1 MARNRYEV
9 TLAGGEKVVVEAPEG
24 ALGSEIYQLAID
36 KNKADQEAIKN
47 RPGFWDSAAMGL
59 RDATLGAVQGIQAA
73 TGLGDEEQTR
83 KNILDAMENRPRG
96 IGFTDIGGVKDFFDW
111 GSATLGGTV
120 GALAPAAV
128 AGITLGPAAGVGV
141 LGAGHFGDNI
151 RSQIQEQ
158 ERFKQEGKYAPQ
170 TDVGAALIAT
180 AGKTALDLITFRAAR
195 IQEQFGF
202 KISEQEALR
211 RAEMDV
217 AKQAGIAREGYLG
230 SAGVGAMRAAPVE
243 AGTEVAQQGLE
254 RWQAGQDLTGED
266 AMRDYIESAAGG
278 ALGGIAL
285 GTLGRRLEVGQAQQE
300 VSAREALAQQ
310 QAQAQQ
316 EQLRVQ
322 QAAEQERQRRE
333 GVFQQGMA
341 QAEQLDAFGVPED
354 ITQPPAAP
362 LPNTQGITQMP
373 QFEAPVEQT
382 AVQDE
387 EKAYAAERVQRG
399 KQEVKRLLGEG
410 KIQEAAALQE
420 QLIKETANL
429 KQMGWVDPEAENTIV
444 KNLSKVDS
452 KIESLSQELMS
463 VNTEGGTAKVLEKL
477 QAVQDQRNNLQAQL
491 DEIRK
496 NRAPDTQEKFDF
508 GTRAQEQTQ
517 NTGSAYDKPTDQNAY
532 NGNAYA
538 QRIFEAM
545 GNNAPFTLSAE
556 DMKDLGIVGARL
568 RRDYP
573 QFDLTNPEQR
583 AAFKE
588 ALTAYDAEKTE
599 RGKPNPNR
607 TSFIEA
613 LDQLDAQVKEKPVL
627 EFTPSPRTEEQQA
640 AEQARLGE
648 NLQQQPTEQKELSFA
663 GQISGKPVS
672 QDIVTPELLA
682 QWGLPEN
689 VTKDQLVRDYILGQD
704 LTTPNGQAKVRK
716 GLDLL
721 YGKTGDLSVQRAVE
735 KLPIDL
741 AREQAKLPLKG
752 GKFGETKNESGLKDW
767 PTAQE
772 TQNAPQEQG
781 AREVPM
787 GEQPQVGEGVRVEN
801 QPRAE
806 EAPTAEVKGEAE
818 AQVAPAN
825 TEDTSTAYSPSV
837 PSNLRG
843 VVSGL
848 RKMIRLPETTKIHV
862 VSSDDVTNGTAD
874 KAVLENKVKVGG
886 KETDVKSAL
895 ADNKGEF
902 GGLTG
907 RLKDGSRYIIYNPKG
922 KTSVSLE
929 VLAHELGHIHME
941 EVLVNAP
948 QNVQAALFREY
959 NKWRNGKDNLTIQEF
974 MHALRAK
981 SNARLTKPTD
991 MHKRAKDMKD
1001 FKEYW
1006 STFDEWYADQV
1017 SRWAVSSE
1025 KPVGLVQQF
1034 FSKLGKALRSF
1045 YDQARNAGWLPNTTF
1060 KQYLDRIHEMPIM
1073 AEEKT
1078 TQAPP
1083 VANKPSTEP
1092 QEMRRTADTNQPQ
1105 NLLQQI
1111 QTVPKSAMEKSF
1123 GWVMKN
1129 LDAGY
1134 GISEKYRQDE
1144 TIPDEE
1150 KRALEHS
1157 ARIGM
1162 ISLAGHLNA
1171 VATEALRMGGI
1182 EYSKEFGKLQA
1193 VEGKGVSGEHL
1204 NKQVH
1209 EMAEAHGIKYIEA
1222 RKIVHDALEGK
1233 RVLSLYK
1240 QQAQNEADA
1249 QALEAKNPKKYANR
1263 IKELREKL
1271 GSEPFHISEAE
1282 AKKQADLFNQY
1293 PELKEI
1299 DKTKEG
1305 IRKWVADFLVDSGN
1319 WSKDQAEELL
1329 RNADWV
1335 PFQRKFDDNLDSDP
1349 SDFIKYHQSL
1359 QATYK
1364 SQKFKNS
1371 QREVNDILDN
1381 FDNWAMYAIRT
1392 AAKNYTVKTILQD
1405 ALKRFGGAENGV
1417 RPISFIPTGKNHHVA
1432 FYFDKGHKHMVY
1444 FDNPLEAAFFNSGFA
1459 TPQVSKVIE
1468 FFNSMFRLSI
1478 VANPV
1483 FSVGQVMKDSIQAIT
1498 KSGLPPR
1505 EAIKIPLAA
1514 MKEMA
1519 LLMRGRESET
1529 HKKLKSLGLVGAA
1542 TDLATVNMED
1552 LRQALGYHDFG
1563 QENKNVFKKLQNYG
1577 LKMAMWSDNAVRQA
1591 VYKAAIES
1599 GQTPTN
1605 ASTLAANIINFRT
1618 QMGNHGLMF
1627 VASYVP
1633 FMRAGLADLRASLYT
1648 MSSRSLS
1655 SIDRKTARRNYIR
1668 TLSMMTGLSVLS
1680 AMALSDDED
1689 YENMSPEQRA
1699 RQWTIPGMGGFGVP
1713 RRVTLD
1719 SVPVVL
1725 AELVVNQ
1732 FSKNATD
1739 STRARTALSGIAG
1752 QVLMPI
1758 PDTLPAPIKAF
1769 IEQKTNYDWFTGDK
1783 IVGGTLERVQ
1793 PYKQY
1798 GSGTSSLAKSLGEGF
1813 DMLGLGNWDVAS
1825 PKRIDHFIRSM
1836 LGSVGSAVLLS
1847 SNIIGSTFGNRPAMS
1862 SKDMMASI
1870 PGLSMPAAK
1879 EFNSSD
1885 RQDLYDFMDRVN
1897 TVVQTAKAIEKE
1909 GDSEELQKY
1918 YADNQE
1924 LLKYEKTVRNIS
1936 GQLSKVRA
1944 AIKLVSER
1952 PGGNANKT
1960 EEVRRLKEIETRLV
1974 KNLDVKKLRQ
1984 GAGL

>member
-9 TLAGGEKVVVEAPEG
+9 TLAGGEKVIVEAPEG

-47 RPGFWDSAAMGL
+47 RPGPWDAAAYALEDASKGL
-59 RDATLGAVQGIQAA
+59 WYGLKSEFGVGDA
-73 TGLGDEEQTR
+73 EQDR
-83 KNILDAMENRPRG
+83 KNLYDALANRPRD
-96 IGFTDIGGVKDFFDW
+96 IGFTDIGGVKDAAHW
-111 GSATLGGTV
+111 ATNTIGSLGGS
-120 GALAPAAV
+120 LAPAAV
-128 AGITLGPAAGVGV
+128 AGMFGGPPAAVGALASSH
-141 LGAGHFGDNI
+141 LGTNFQA
-151 RSQIQEQ
+151 QLLEQ
-158 ERFKQEGKYAPQ
+158 ERFKREGKYVPQ
-170 TDVGAALIAT
+170 TDVGAALLAS
-180 AGKTALDLITFRAAR
+180 AGQTALDLITFRAAR

-278 ALGGIAL
+278 ALGGAAL

-333 GVFQQGMA
+333 NVFQQGMA

-362 LPNTQGITQMP
+362 LPNTQGITQGP
-373 QFEAPVEQT
+373 QSEAPVEQT

-420 QLIKETANL
+420 QLIKETSNL

-496 NRAPDTQEKFDF
+496 IQAPDTQEKFDF

-648 NLQQQPTEQKELSFA
+648 NLQQVEPAPTTLTGEPIPTTQPQPTTEL
-663 GQISGKPVS
+663 QPVRN
-672 QDIVTPELLA
+672 P
-682 QWGLPEN
+682 
-689 VTKDQLVRDYILGQD
+689 
-704 LTTPNGQAKVRK
+704 QAR
-716 GLDLL
+716 
-721 YGKTGDLSVQRAVE
+721 
-735 KLPIDL
+735 
-741 AREQAKLPLKG
+741 LPLRG
-752 GKFGETKNESGLKDW
+752 GKFGETENESGLKDW

-772 TQNAPQEQG
+772 AQNAAQEQG
-781 AREVPM
+781 TREVPM

-806 EAPTAEVKGEAE
+806 EAPAAEVKGEAE

-825 TEDTSTAYSPSV
+825 TEDTPTAYSPSV

-862 VSSDDVTNGTAD
+862 VSSEDVANGTAD

-895 ADNKGEF
+895 ADSKGEF

-907 RLKDGSRYIIYNPKG
+907 RLEDGSRYIIYNPKG

-991 MHKRAKDMKD
+991 THKRAKDMKD

-1111 QTVPKSAMEKSF
+1111 QTVPKSAMEKAF

-1144 TIPDEE
+1144 TIHDEE

-1193 VEGKGVSGEHL
+1193 VEGKRVSGEHL

-1209 EMAEAHGIKYIEA
+1209 DMAKAHGIEYIEA

-1271 GSEPFHISEAE
+1271 GAEPFHISEAE

-1293 PELKEI
+1293 PELKDI

-1405 ALKRFGGAENGV
+1405 ALQRFGGAENGV

-1444 FDNPLEAAFFNSGFA
+1444 FDNPLEASFFNSGFA

-1552 LRQALGYHDFG
+1552 LRQALGYHDLG

-1813 DMLGLGNWDVAS
+1813 DMLGMGNWDVAS

-1862 SKDMMASI
+1862 SNDMMASI

-1909 GDSEELQKY
+1909 GDPEELQKY

-1952 PGGNANKT
+1952 PGDNANKT